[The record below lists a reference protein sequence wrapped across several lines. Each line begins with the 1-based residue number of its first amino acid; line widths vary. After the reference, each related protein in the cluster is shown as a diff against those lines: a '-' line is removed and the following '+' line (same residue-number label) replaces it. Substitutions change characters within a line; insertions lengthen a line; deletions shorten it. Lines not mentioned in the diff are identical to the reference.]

1 MAASKSG
8 FGNSSEPANRLASLS
23 APSCSLSWKV
33 RCPHSWPRPNLKLSP
48 ETAGSK
54 AITGIPFTHADSP
67 STPGNPTT
75 GTRQT
80 PARSTRAVMLRI
92 GPDSSCPRMA
102 RSSAARSSMSSRSE
116 TGGSRCSRTSGAFGV
131 ISTSSANTS
140 PARRNSSLAR
150 LRAPTAVEARARC
163 MGSDMSG
170 SVSRRFRYPSTSS
183 PKFPCCVDGLGC

>member
-33 RCPHSWPRPNLKLSP
+33 RCPHSWPRPNLNLSP

-54 AITGIPFTHADSP
+54 AIAGIPFTHADSP

-80 PARSTRAVMLRI
+80 PARSTRAVMFRI
-92 GPDSSCPRMA
+92 GRESSLSQDGA
-102 RSSAARSSMSSRSE
+102 EFGGAIFSMSSRSE
-116 TGGSRCSRTSGAFGV
+116 TARWL
-131 ISTSSANTS
+131 ISDIWRL
-140 PARRNSSLAR
+140 RRHLYEFCEYLAR
-150 LRAPTAVEARARC
+150 QGATAPWPAYAPPPPWRPAPDAWAPTCREASAEGFGTQAPLDRH
-163 MGSDMSG
+163 
-170 SVSRRFRYPSTSS
+170 
-183 PKFPCCVDGLGC
+183 